1 MALSGIEIA
10 RRLAESAQK
19 YGPHIPIRGKT
30 PMEIFDA
37 AAEHWYKS
45 TAHDM
50 DIREIKN
57 RKVLI
62 DTQAASLPLDFKYSQ
77 GRTEEWQAAAPP
89 VIVEIH
95 LHIRL
100 KLPNRITPLF
110 GAARHMSHQYDPKL
124 TDDSWKIQAVTDIM
138 LSVTVPE
145 IRRYIIFAIEHHRK
159 LKRLEGTW

>member
-10 RRLAESAQK
+10 RKLIVFK
-19 YGPHIPIRGKT
+19 CGPHTPIHGKT

-62 DTQAASLPLDFKYSQ
+62 DMQAVTLPLDFKYSQ
-77 GRTEEWQAAAPP
+77 GRTEEWQVATPP
-89 VIVEIH
+89 IIVEIH
-95 LHIRL
+95 LYIRL
-100 KLPNRITPLF
+100 KLPNYITPLL
-110 GAARHMSHQYDPKL
+110 GRARYMSHPDDPKI
-124 TDDSWKIQAVTDIM
+124 TNDAWKIQAVTDIM

-145 IRRYIIFAIEHHRK
+145 IRRYIINAIEHHRK
-159 LKRLEGTW
+159 LQRIEGCW